1 MEEQLSKEQEYAF
14 HKFKKGYNLFIT
26 GPGGVGKSKLIRHFV
41 DYAKENKKCI
51 QVCAMTGCAAL
62 LLGCNARTIH
72 SWAGIKLGKGPD
84 DQIISQVIRNN
95 YAKKS
100 WKKVKIL
107 VIDEISMM
115 SKKIFNLLDKLA
127 KIMRSNSSPFG
138 GIQIIFTGDFF
149 QLGPIGNSSEPDSG
163 EFCFE
168 SKLWNNVFTR
178 ENHIELKTMFRQRDP
193 KYIEIL
199 SQIRMGELSQENVEI
214 LKKYV
219 KREYESND
227 TIVVTKLY
235 PVKSKTDYINK
246 HMFEIIE
253 EPATKFDIVIRR
265 NCKTYYE
272 NDKPI
277 DLDILEKCNSLSK
290 MEIESEIEQL
300 IVNSSCVSELELK
313 RGAMVMCTV
322 NLDMEQG
329 ICNGSQGVILD
340 FIGEA
345 NVPLVQFSNGI
356 KTTISRNYWQSE
368 EYPIIAIGQYP
379 LCLAWALTI
388 HKIQGATLAKAQ
400 MDIGQSIFEYGQT
413 YVALSRIQSLDG
425 LYLSSFSPNR
435 IKANPK
441 VVEFY
446 KTIPDITEEQNQI
459 ENQSLDFESYVFR
472 EPTIKDSTIKIIKL

>member
-1 MEEQLSKEQEYAF
+1 
-14 HKFKKGYNLFIT
+14 
-26 GPGGVGKSKLIRHFV
+26 
-41 DYAKENKKCI
+41 
-51 QVCAMTGCAAL
+51 
-62 LLGCNARTIH
+62 
-72 SWAGIKLGKGPD
+72 
-84 DQIISQVIRNN
+84 
-95 YAKKS
+95 
-100 WKKVKIL
+100 
-107 VIDEISMM
+107 
-115 SKKIFNLLDKLA
+115 
-127 KIMRSNSSPFG
+127 
-138 GIQIIFTGDFF
+138 
-149 QLGPIGNSSEPDSG
+149 
-163 EFCFE
+163 
-168 SKLWNNVFTR
+168 
-178 ENHIELKTMFRQRDP
+178 
-193 KYIEIL
+193 
-199 SQIRMGELSQENVEI
+199 
-214 LKKYV
+214 
-219 KREYESND
+219 
-227 TIVVTKLY
+227 
-235 PVKSKTDYINK
+235 
-246 HMFEIIE
+246 MFEIIE